1 METTTMNIP
10 VLALRGLTAF
20 PNLTL
25 SLEAEREISIFALD
39 SAMQSERKVFL
50 VTQREIG
57 TADPEEEDLYEVGT
71 VCRILQIVKISD
83 TSVRLIVEGIQRAR
97 LNRLWQTKPF
107 LQANVELLDE

>member
-20 PNLTL
+20 PDLTL

-83 TSVRLIVEGIQRAR
+83 KGAFQFCHGDPPFFFWGGAADD
-97 LNRLWQTKPF
+97 WQ
-107 LQANVELLDE
+107 

>member
-71 VCRILQIVKISD
+71 VCRDPADRQNFRYKRPPDCRGHSA
-83 TSVRLIVEGIQRAR
+83 RA
-97 LNRLWQTKPF
+97 PESPV
-107 LQANVELLDE
+107 ADEAVPTGER

>member
-20 PNLTL
+20 PSLTL

-50 VTQREIG
+50 VTQR
-57 TADPEEEDLYEVGT
+57 
-71 VCRILQIVKISD
+71 
-83 TSVRLIVEGIQRAR
+83 
-97 LNRLWQTKPF
+97 
-107 LQANVELLDE
+107 

>member
-39 SAMQSERKVFL
+39 SAMQCER
-50 VTQREIG
+50 
-57 TADPEEEDLYEVGT
+57 
-71 VCRILQIVKISD
+71 
-83 TSVRLIVEGIQRAR
+83 
-97 LNRLWQTKPF
+97 
-107 LQANVELLDE
+107 

>member
-39 SAMQSERKVFL
+39 QRHAERAQGVP
-50 VTQREIG
+50 R
-57 TADPEEEDLYEVGT
+57 DP
-71 VCRILQIVKISD
+71 
-83 TSVRLIVEGIQRAR
+83 A
-97 LNRLWQTKPF
+97 
-107 LQANVELLDE
+107 

>member
-50 VTQREIG
+50 VTSVRSVLPIPKRRICTRWERS
-57 TADPEEEDLYEVGT
+57 A
-71 VCRILQIVKISD
+71 RILQIVKISD

-97 LNRLWQTKPF
+97 
-107 LQANVELLDE
+107 

>member
-83 TSVRLIVEGIQRAR
+83 TSVRLTPSFAIAASDTLKI
-97 LNRLWQTKPF
+97 
-107 LQANVELLDE
+107 